1 MNHDVEI
8 IVVGAG
14 PAGSAA
20 AIAAARRGRRVLLL
34 DRARFP
40 RDKPCGDLIGARALR
55 LARLLGID
63 EDIVDRYHALA
74 GVQVTTTGGDLRL
87 SPVGRA
93 GRAFVDR
100 SDARIIPRETF
111 DAAMVAAARRAGASL
126 EIVNVRSVGWEDGQR
141 VVRGTSREGEV
152 EPRAPLVIIAGGY
165 GCRVAS
171 DVAPSSDERAEE
183 RPHGIAMRGYFRSI
197 SSPPGEIVFSLDEWV
212 LPGYGWVFPL
222 PDGMA
227 NVGIG
232 TLVGKGKGQGE
243 SEHLHQLYWRYV
255 NDPSSP
261 IARWMANAKPIGK
274 PRTWPLD
281 LGPRPRRL
289 VADGL
294 LVAGESAGFVGPMTG
309 AGIAFALESGM
320 KAGEIAASA
329 LTRGDTSADALN
341 PYASWA
347 ARHPLAW
354 LKVEEHAHRLISDP
368 ARLRRVVRLT
378 RPLPFTPALGAK
390 LLLNLG

>member
-1 MNHDVEI
+1 MSHDAEI
-8 IVVGAG
+8 IIVGAG

-20 AIAAARRGRRVLLL
+20 AIAASQLGRRVLLL

-55 LARLLGID
+55 LARILGID
-63 EDIVDRYHALA
+63 HEVVDRYRPLS
-74 GVQVTTTGGDLRL
+74 GVQVTTDAGSLNL
-87 SPVGRA
+87 SPTGTA
-93 GRAFVDR
+93 GRAFVDS

-111 DAAMVAAARRAGASL
+111 DAAMMAAAIRTGASL
-126 EIVNVRSVGWEDGQR
+126 ETVTVRSVDSEGAQR
-141 VVRGTSREGEV
+141 VVRGTSRGGEIKL
-152 EPRAPLVIIAGGY
+152 RAPLVIIAGGY

-171 DVAPSSDERAEE
+171 DVAPSPDERAEE
-183 RPHGIAMRGYFRSI
+183 RPHGIAMRGYFRNV
-197 SSPPGEIVFSLDEWV
+197 SSPPREIVFSLDEWV

-222 PDGMA
+222 PGGMA

-232 TLVGKGKGQGE
+232 SLVGKGQGE
-243 SEHLHQLYWRYV
+243 SEHLHQLYHRYV

-261 IARWMANAKPIGK
+261 IAQWMADVEPVGK

-289 VADGL
+289 VAAGL

-320 KAGEIAASA
+320 KAGEIASA
-329 LTRGDTSADALN
+329 ALARGNTSANALN
-341 PYASWA
+341 PYARWA
-347 ARHPLAW
+347 VRHPLAW
-354 LKVEEHAHRLISDP
+354 LKVEERAHWLISDP
-368 ARLRRVVRLT
+368 ARLRRVVRVT
-378 RPLPFTPALGAK
+378 RPLPVTPAIGAK